1 MSVDTD
7 LAVALTERLT
17 AIIDD
22 AKEKLQ
28 TAMPFEQ
35 YQQACGMLV
44 AWKQVRDTLIPQ
56 LAEEIQRK

>member
-7 LAVALTERLT
+7 LSAALTERLT

-28 TAMPFEQ
+28 NAMPFEQ
-35 YQQACGMLV
+35 YQQSCGMLV
-44 AWKQVRDTLIPQ
+44 AWKQVRDSLIPE
-56 LAEEIQRK
+56 LVEEIQKR